1 MIDVFY
7 HGPGLFAFMAKQT
20 DLRTKTFEV
29 NEAPDQPFS
38 QPSGHMTG
46 GIHVPGRTIPVA
58 KTLCK
63 GTRKDGTP
71 CRGVALEQY
80 DGYCLAHGAPPE
92 QAHEWRA
99 AGGKN
104 SATAVRRDKRMPEH
118 LKEPIDHIVDYM
130 RRLAEKD
137 PTPAGLNA
145 LSRAAKTL
153 IELRRFANEEMEII
167 RAEEIRAE
175 AAARLDVQTDL
186 EVLEATD
193 DIRAMRDRFRRESFV
208 EQGFARFMEPFTRD
222 DPPEVILN
230 EKGRVRFGFQFV
242 EERQTCLKV
251 VDAELTAFVRGES
264 DLPDIPTL
272 SAGLE
277 EVQEG
282 LEDTLTKLS
291 RVSEAPYDPM
301 NGQPFS
307 RLPDGVKIIAPRKS
321 YCSTHERP
329 QQALQ
334 EQLIY
339 VKNLRRRIKEII
351 ESENDKRRQ
360 AEQEREAE
368 NRVEQET
375 NNEIRV
381 ELEPDAGNRTVLET
395 DAVHQA
401 AQETATGDR
410 AVHETSSVT
419 RPEQQTANGDRPVLE
434 AVPVSQAAQ
443 GKDNSNQGEPEPDHQ
458 AGLQT
463 VRQQLVSLIAA
474 RAEGS

>member
-1 MIDVFY
+1 M
-7 HGPGLFAFMAKQT
+7 
-20 DLRTKTFEV
+20 
-29 NEAPDQPFS
+29 
-38 QPSGHMTG
+38 
-46 GIHVPGRTIPVA
+46 A

-63 GTRKDGTP
+63 GTRKDGSP
-71 CRGVALEQY
+71 CQGVALEQY

-118 LKEPIDHIVDYM
+118 LKEPIDHIVDFM

-186 EVLEATD
+186 EVLEAAD
-193 DIRAMRDRFRRESFV
+193 DLRVMRDRFRRESLV
-208 EQGFARFMEPFTRD
+208 EQGFAVFKEPFRRD

-230 EKGRVRFGFQFV
+230 EKGRLRFGFELV

-251 VDAELTAFVRGES
+251 VDAELTEYIRGES
-264 DLPDIPTL
+264 DLPDIPTF

-277 EVQEG
+277 EVQED

-291 RVSEAPYDPM
+291 RVSEAPYDPTT
-301 NGQPFS
+301 GQPFS
-307 RLPDGVKIIAPRKS
+307 RLPDKVKIIAPRAS
-321 YCSTHERP
+321 YCSTQENP

-339 VKNLRRRIKEII
+339 VKNLRRRIREII
-351 ESENDKRRQ
+351 ESENEKRRQ
-360 AEQEREAE
+360 AEQESEAV
-368 NRVEQET
+368 NRT
-375 NNEIRV
+375 
-381 ELEPDAGNRTVLET
+381 EPDTDAGNRSDLEAAIEERTVSAT
-395 DAVHQA
+395 DPGNHEE
-401 AQETATGDR
+401 QETG
-410 AVHETSSVT
+410 
-419 RPEQQTANGDRPVLE
+419 NGDGARPDTARGFKV
-434 AVPVSQAAQ
+434 VMI
-443 GKDNSNQGEPEPDHQ
+443 KDNRNQAEPEPDHQ
-458 AGLQT
+458 AD
-463 VRQQLVSLIAA
+463 
-474 RAEGS
+474 

>member
-1 MIDVFY
+1 M
-7 HGPGLFAFMAKQT
+7 
-20 DLRTKTFEV
+20 
-29 NEAPDQPFS
+29 
-38 QPSGHMTG
+38 
-46 GIHVPGRTIPVA
+46 A

-92 QAHEWRA
+92 QAHEWRS

-186 EVLEATD
+186 EVLEVAD
-193 DIRAMRDRFRRESFV
+193 DIRVMRDRFRRESLV

-251 VDAELTAFVRGES
+251 VDAELTEFLRGES
-264 DLPDIPTL
+264 DLPDLPTL

-277 EVQEG
+277 EVQED

-360 AEQEREAE
+360 AEQESEAE
-368 NRVEQET
+368 NRT
-375 NNEIRV
+375 
-381 ELEPDAGNRTVLET
+381 EPDTDAGNRSDLEAATEERPVSAT
-395 DAVHQA
+395 DPGNHEE
-401 AQETATGDR
+401 QETG
-410 AVHETSSVT
+410 
-419 RPEQQTANGDRPVLE
+419 NGEGAKPDKAPGFRLVME
-434 AVPVSQAAQ
+434 R
-443 GKDNSNQGEPEPDHQ
+443 DNRNLAEPEPDHQ
-458 AGLQT
+458 AD
-463 VRQQLVSLIAA
+463 
-474 RAEGS
+474 

>member
-7 HGPGLFAFMAKQT
+7 HGSGLFAFMAKQT

-29 NEAPDQPFS
+29 NEAPDQPHS
-38 QPSGHMTG
+38 QPSGHTTG
-46 GIHVPGRTIPVA
+46 GDHKPGRTIPVA
-58 KTLCK
+58 KMLCK

-71 CRGVALEQY
+71 CQGVALEQY

-104 SATAVRRDKRMPEH
+104 SATAVRRDKRMPDH
-118 LKEPIDHIVDYM
+118 LKEPIDHIMDYM

-186 EVLEATD
+186 EVLEVAD
-193 DIRAMRDRFRRESFV
+193 DIRIMRDRFRRESLV
-208 EQGFARFMEPFTRD
+208 EQGFARFKEPFRPS

-230 EKGRVRFGFQFV
+230 EKGRLRFGFQYV

-251 VDAELTAFVRGES
+251 VDAELTEYVRGES
-264 DLPDIPTL
+264 DLPDLPTL
-272 SAGLE
+272 SAGLA
-277 EVQEG
+277 EVQED
-282 LEDTLTKLS
+282 LEDTLTKLA

-301 NGQPFS
+301 TGQPFT
-307 RLPDGVKIIAPRKS
+307 RLPDEVKIIAPRDS
-321 YCSTHERP
+321 YCSTHENP
-329 QQALQ
+329 QQALH

-339 VKNLRRRIKEII
+339 VKTLRRRVEEVI

-360 AEQEREAE
+360 AERESEAE
-368 NRVEQET
+368 NRTQRATDAAIRPEQET
-375 NNEIRV
+375 AN
-381 ELEPDAGNRTVLET
+381 GNRAVLET
-395 DAVHQA
+395 VPAGQA
-401 AQETATGDR
+401 E
-410 AVHETSSVT
+410 
-419 RPEQQTANGDRPVLE
+419 
-434 AVPVSQAAQ
+434 Q
-443 GKDNSNQGEPEPDHQ
+443 GKDNRFPAEPEPDHQ
-458 AGLQT
+458 AD
-463 VRQQLVSLIAA
+463 
-474 RAEGS
+474 

>member
-1 MIDVFY
+1 
-7 HGPGLFAFMAKQT
+7 MAK
-20 DLRTKTFEV
+20 
-29 NEAPDQPFS
+29 
-38 QPSGHMTG
+38 M
-46 GIHVPGRTIPVA
+46 
-58 KTLCK
+58 LCK
-63 GTRKDGTP
+63 GTRKDGSP

-118 LKEPIDHIVDYM
+118 LKEPIYHIVGHM

-153 IELRRFANEEMEII
+153 IELRRFANEEMDLI

-186 EVLEATD
+186 EVLEVAD
-193 DIRAMRDRFRRESFV
+193 DIRVMRDRFRRESLV

-222 DPPEVILN
+222 DPPKVILN
-230 EKGRVRFGFQFV
+230 EKGRLRFGFQYV

-251 VDAELTAFVRGES
+251 VDAELTEFVRGES
-264 DLPDIPTL
+264 DLPDLPTL

-291 RVSEAPYDPM
+291 RVSEAPYDPI
-301 NGQPFS
+301 NGRPFS

-360 AEQEREAE
+360 AEQESEAE
-368 NRVEQET
+368 NRT
-375 NNEIRV
+375 
-381 ELEPDAGNRTVLET
+381 EPDTDAGNRSDLEAATEERPVSAT
-395 DAVHQA
+395 DPGNHEE
-401 AQETATGDR
+401 QETG
-410 AVHETSSVT
+410 
-419 RPEQQTANGDRPVLE
+419 NGDGAKSDKAPGFRFVM
-434 AVPVSQAAQ
+434 VR
-443 GKDNSNQGEPEPDHQ
+443 DNSNLAEPEPNHQ
-458 AGLQT
+458 AD
-463 VRQQLVSLIAA
+463 
-474 RAEGS
+474 

>member
-1 MIDVFY
+1 M
-7 HGPGLFAFMAKQT
+7 
-20 DLRTKTFEV
+20 
-29 NEAPDQPFS
+29 
-38 QPSGHMTG
+38 
-46 GIHVPGRTIPVA
+46 A

-63 GTRKDGTP
+63 GTRKDGSP
-71 CRGVALEQY
+71 CRGVALAQY

-118 LKEPIDHIVDYM
+118 LKEPIDHIMDYM

-186 EVLEATD
+186 EVLEVAD
-193 DIRAMRDRFRRESFV
+193 DIRIMRDRFRRESLV
-208 EQGFARFMEPFTRD
+208 EQGFARFKEPFRPS

-230 EKGRVRFGFQFV
+230 EKGRLRFGFQFV

-251 VDAELTAFVRGES
+251 VDAEITEYVRGES
-264 DLPDIPTL
+264 DLPDLPTL

-277 EVQEG
+277 EVEED
-282 LEDTLTKLS
+282 LEDTLTKLAH
-291 RVSEAPYDPM
+291 VSEAPYDPM
-301 NGQPFS
+301 TGQPFT
-307 RLPDGVKIIAPRKS
+307 RLPDKVKIIAPRDS
-321 YCSTHERP
+321 FCSTHENP

-339 VKNLRRRIKEII
+339 VKDLRRRVKEII
-351 ESENDKRRQ
+351 DSENDKLKQ
-360 AEQEREAE
+360 AERESEAE
-368 NRVEQET
+368 NRTQRET
-375 NNEIRV
+375 
-381 ELEPDAGNRTVLET
+381 DAGNRSDLEAAIEERPESAT
-395 DAVHQA
+395 DPGNQEE
-401 AQETATGDR
+401 QETG
-410 AVHETSSVT
+410 
-419 RPEQQTANGDRPVLE
+419 NGDGAKPDKASGFRLVME
-434 AVPVSQAAQ
+434 R
-443 GKDNSNQGEPEPDHQ
+443 DNRNLAEPEPDHQ
-458 AGLQT
+458 AD
-463 VRQQLVSLIAA
+463 
-474 RAEGS
+474 

>member
-7 HGPGLFAFMAKQT
+7 HGPGLLAFMAKLP
-20 DLRTKTFEV
+20 DLHTKIVELY
-29 NEAPDQPFS
+29 EAPDQPHS
-38 QPSGHMTG
+38 QPSGHTTG
-46 GIHVPGRTIPVA
+46 DIHEPGRIIPVA
-58 KTLCK
+58 KMLCK

-71 CRGVALEQY
+71 CQGVALEQY

-92 QAHEWRA
+92 QAHEWRSK
-99 AGGKN
+99 GGKN

-153 IELRRFANEEMEII
+153 IELRRFANEEMDLI

-186 EVLEATD
+186 EVLEAAD
-193 DIRAMRDRFRRESFV
+193 DIRVMRDRLRRESLV
-208 EQGFARFMEPFTRD
+208 DQGFARFMEPFMQD

-230 EKGRVRFGFQFV
+230 EKGRLRFGFQYV

-251 VDAELTAFVRGES
+251 VDAELTEYVRGES
-264 DLPDIPTL
+264 DLPDLPTL

-277 EVQEG
+277 EVQED
-282 LEDTLTKLS
+282 LEDTLTKLA

-301 NGQPFS
+301 TGQPFT
-307 RLPDGVKIIAPRKS
+307 RLPDKVKIIAPRDS
-321 YCSTHERP
+321 YCSTHENP

-339 VKNLRRRIKEII
+339 VKNLRRRVKEII

-360 AEQEREAE
+360 VEREREAE
-368 NRVEQET
+368 KRTEREA
-375 NNEIRV
+375 
-381 ELEPDAGNRTVLET
+381 DAGNRSDLKAATEDRTVSET
-395 DAVHQA
+395 DPGNQEE
-401 AQETATGDR
+401 QETG
-410 AVHETSSVT
+410 
-419 RPEQQTANGDRPVLE
+419 NGDGAKPDKAPGFQFVMIR
-434 AVPVSQAAQ
+434 
-443 GKDNSNQGEPEPDHQ
+443 DNRNLAEPEPDHQ
-458 AGLQT
+458 T
-463 VRQQLVSLIAA
+463 D
-474 RAEGS
+474 

>member
-1 MIDVFY
+1 
-7 HGPGLFAFMAKQT
+7 MAKQT

-92 QAHEWRA
+92 QAHEWRS

-186 EVLEATD
+186 EVLEVAD
-193 DIRAMRDRFRRESFV
+193 DIRVMRDRFRRESLV
-208 EQGFARFMEPFTRD
+208 EQGFARFMEPFRRD

-230 EKGRVRFGFQFV
+230 EKGRLRFGFQYI
-242 EERQTCLKV
+242 EDRQAYLKA
-251 VDAELTAFVRGES
+251 VDAELTAFLLEES
-264 DLPDIPTL
+264 GLPDLPTRSEELKILQKDFENRLT
-272 SAGLE
+272 GLAHA
-277 EVQEG
+277 V
-282 LEDTLTKLS
+282 
-291 RVSEAPYDPM
+291 EAPYDPM
-301 NGQPFS
+301 TGQPFT
-307 RLPDGVKIIAPRKS
+307 RLPDKVKIIAPRDS
-321 YCSTHERP
+321 FCSTHENP

-339 VKNLRRRIKEII
+339 VKDLRRRVKEII
-351 ESENDKRRQ
+351 ESEDDKRRQ

-368 NRVEQET
+368 KRTEWET
-375 NNEIRV
+375 
-381 ELEPDAGNRTVLET
+381 DAGNRSEQEAAIEDRTVSAT
-395 DAVHQA
+395 DPGNQEE
-401 AQETATGDR
+401 QETG
-410 AVHETSSVT
+410 
-419 RPEQQTANGDRPVLE
+419 NGDGAKPDKAPGFQFVML
-434 AVPVSQAAQ
+434 
-443 GKDNSNQGEPEPDHQ
+443 KDNRNLAEPEPDHQ
-458 AGLQT
+458 T
-463 VRQQLVSLIAA
+463 D
-474 RAEGS
+474 